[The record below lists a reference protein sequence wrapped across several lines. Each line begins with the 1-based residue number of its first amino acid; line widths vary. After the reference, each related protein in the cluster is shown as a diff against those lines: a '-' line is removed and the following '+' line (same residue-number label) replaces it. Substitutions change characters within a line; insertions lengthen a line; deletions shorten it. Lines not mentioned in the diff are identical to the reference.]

1 MLRWGLGLEQKPKEF
16 ALEYAGFWIRFGA
29 HVIDL
34 AILLFVSWIVAQVFL
49 ALCHCPSTDVVNPL
63 SGGINISCS
72 LILFSV
78 IGVINWMIEI
88 AFFVSFWA
96 WRGQTPGKMAVGIKV
111 IRTDS
116 SPITWHYALL
126 RYVGYI
132 VSALTLGIGF
142 IWIAFD
148 SRKQGIH
155 DKIADTYVV
164 KLPVRQVAF
173 TEPPVRYARGG
184 VG

>member
-1 MLRWGLGLEQKPKEF
+1 MDQKQKEF
-16 ALEYAGFWIRFGA
+16 ALEYAGFWIRLGA
-29 HVIDL
+29 HVIDW
-34 AILLFVSWIVAQVFL
+34 AILLVTSWIIAQAFL
-49 ALCHCPSTDVVNPL
+49 AICHCPDTDVINPL
-63 SGGINISCS
+63 SEGFSLNCS
-72 LILFSV
+72 FILSLV
-78 IGVINWMIEI
+78 IGTINWLIEI
-88 AFFVSFWA
+88 AYYVGFWT

-116 SPITWHYALL
+116 SPITWTYALL
-126 RYVGYI
+126 RYAGYI

-148 SRKQGIH
+148 SHKQGFH

-164 KLPVRQVAF
+164 KLPVRQVALA
-173 TEPPVRYARGG
+173 EPPVQYARDG